1 MKVSALGL
9 ILLPIFLAYFLVIDS
24 SPAAAASL
32 RDQMIAKAKKEGQL
46 VFMGDIASELKN
58 LLKGFKKRYPFIR
71 FKSLESRQSQTIN
84 RVAIESRVDKL
95 TIDMSGMSL
104 KNVPPLLRLN
114 LLEKFESPHLKD
126 FPTGSQPSNGL
137 YVVGQVDPIPQG
149 VYNTKL
155 VSPEEVPKSWED
167 MLDPKWKGKTIVS
180 GSRFTVPA
188 SLAWLW
194 RKNGKM
200 NWDRAT
206 DFFRK
211 VKKLEPVL
219 GGSGIR
225 RHVARVAA
233 GEFAFMWFPA
243 SPSVGRFK
251 GAPLRLIGFPKMF
264 SSYEIWVIFKN
275 APHPASAWLF
285 VDYIISPEGQFD
297 LSENVSSVLPLNR
310 KAKTGKMGM
319 WLETQGITLD
329 KVDIS
334 DPVKVLKVHDEKV
347 AKRSR
352 DYYNKIMG
360 YR

>member
-1 MKVSALGL
+1 MKKASFRQAWVPVLFSLF
-9 ILLPIFLAYFLVIDS
+9 LLPT
-24 SPAAAASL
+24 SPAFSETL
-32 RDQMIAKAKKEGQL
+32 RDQMIAKAKQEGEL
-46 VFMGDIASELKN
+46 VFMGDIASELRN
-58 LLKGFKKRYPFIR
+58 LLKGFKKKYPFIR
-71 FKSLESRQSQTIN
+71 FKPIEARHSQVIN
-84 RVAIESRVDKL
+84 RVALESRVNKL
-95 TIDMSGMSL
+95 TIDISGMSL
-104 KNVPPLLRLN
+104 RNVIPLLRLN

-126 FPTGSQPSNGL
+126 FPTGSQPSSGL
-137 YVVGQVDPIPQG
+137 YVVGQVDPTPQG

-155 VSPEEVPKSWED
+155 VPREEAPKSWED

-180 GSRFTVPA
+180 GSRYTVVA

-194 RKNGKM
+194 RKDGRM
-200 NWDRAT
+200 DWDRAT
-206 DFFRK
+206 EYVRGI
-211 VKKLEPVL
+211 KKLEPVL

-264 SSYEIWVIFKN
+264 SSYEIWMIFKN

-285 VDYIISPEGQFD
+285 TDYIISPEGQLD
-297 LSENVSSVLPLNR
+297 LTENVSSVLPLNR
-310 KAKTGKMGM
+310 KAKTGEMGM

-334 DPVKVLKVHDEKV
+334 EPAKVMEVHNEKII
-347 AKRSR
+347 KKSR
-352 DYYNKIMG
+352 DLYNKIMG